1 VLTPLSALVAFIF
14 FLPHSSVKS
23 DSSSGSLSTGSS
35 SSVRART
42 TRSRWA
48 LDLSEGRASSSTFLS
63 TGHALLDVVPTGYTP
78 GAVDGYNREVRS
90 EGEQEESTVCGGSD
104 GRVYESAARIAV
116 QFDPDADAFWACR
129 LSLLPF
135 ALLQDEKTPRDEAK
149 HADLIYN
156 VRAQRL
162 RGPQRCRSGGAAVT
176 ISRPFFDD
184 LVCL

>member
-1 VLTPLSALVAFIF
+1 MEHAAHECNQAMSVERMAIRCSRLSPRSSHSF

-90 EGEQEESTVCGGSD
+90 EGEQEEG
-104 GRVYESAARIAV
+104 
-116 QFDPDADAFWACR
+116 
-129 LSLLPF
+129 
-135 ALLQDEKTPRDEAK
+135 AL
-149 HADLIYN
+149 
-156 VRAQRL
+156 
-162 RGPQRCRSGGAAVT
+162 
-176 ISRPFFDD
+176 
-184 LVCL
+184 